1 MSYCKMETDESGT
14 SSSCDL
20 DACFW
25 LPPEP
30 EHCYDDMEFHAANY
44 EDGGHKFKEEKQKL
58 LGDMMDQRL
67 KPLVDDLLNSSGV
80 VSSGK
85 EGDNWIDIVISL
97 SLEAASFFMPTAAE
111 GNAMDPNR
119 YLKIKCIATGSRSKR
134 Y

>member
-1 MSYCKMETDESGT
+1 METDGNGT

-44 EDGGHKFKEEKQKL
+44 EDDDGSHNFKEEKQKL